1 MNFKEFI
8 QEMAINSFVK
18 VGDWE
23 SSAKKKY
30 GFDHIDAKILNN
42 KKATEKIH
50 RSWSNSKNNF
60 DFYFV
65 RTKQAYKHVE
75 IGQVS
80 SEWVRNNLSLDI
92 EPKEDSITVI
102 FTNNTGSEKIFISAW
117 TLAHRLGHAIRRD
130 KTFEKHFN
138 DEVRR
143 DFDEILQYVYGISI
157 DRYNSL
163 RPDYEKQ
170 RKAIF
175 LAVGTMKSARNNI
188 LRNSDEFVYE
198 LLAQYIISGKITFND
213 LPRSLIVDRKMAWG
227 RPNYRTKN
235 MVDETA
241 YKEYNEMLHS
251 NAVKYEYNLDTIFNG
266 LEGLMFVM

>member
-1 MNFKEFI
+1 MNFKDFI
-8 QEMAINSFVK
+8 N
-18 VGDWE
+18 E
-23 SSAKKKY
+23 SPVTNFELMGQWGPEAKRKY
-30 GFDHIDAKILNN
+30 GYNTQDSGILENP
-42 KKATEKIH
+42 KAVEKIH
-50 RSWSNSKNNF
+50 KHWSNSKSNF
-60 DFYFV
+60 EFYFL
-65 RTKQAYKHVE
+65 RSFKASKHVE
-75 IGQVS
+75 VGQVTP
-80 SEWVRNNLSLDI
+80 EWVKENLEVDI
-92 EPKEDSITVI
+92 KPKEDSITVI
-102 FTNNTGSEKIFISAW
+102 FTNNTGAEKIPMTAW
-117 TLAHRLGHAIRRD
+117 SMAHRLGHAIRRD
-130 KTFEKHFN
+130 KTFERHFN
-138 DEVRR
+138 EEVRR
-143 DFDEILQYVYGISI
+143 DFDEILQYVYGIST
-157 DRYNSL
+157 DRYNTL

-213 LPRSLIVDRKMAWG
+213 LPKSLIIDRKMAWG

-241 YKEYNEMLHS
+241 YREYNEMLHN